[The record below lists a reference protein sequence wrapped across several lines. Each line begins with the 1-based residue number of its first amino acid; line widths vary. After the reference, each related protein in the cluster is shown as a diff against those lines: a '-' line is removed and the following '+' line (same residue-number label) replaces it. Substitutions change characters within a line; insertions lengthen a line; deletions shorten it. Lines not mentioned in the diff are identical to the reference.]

1 MVNKRKD
8 WGGLKKIALLGS
20 TGSIGCQTLKLIEND
35 SNFHV
40 DLLAAG
46 KNIGLLEKQI
56 YQYKPRYAF
65 VKDESLAKVLKEKI
79 ASQSSCTVISD
90 LNLLLELIRN
100 NKYEK
105 IVNAIVGMAGILP
118 TLAAVETG
126 QSIAIANK
134 ETLVCAGHLLM
145 PLAKETGAEIL
156 PIDSEHSAIAQCLT
170 GEDFNS
176 VDYIIITASGGP
188 FYDKK
193 DLDLEKVTVEDA
205 LAHPNWSMGA
215 KISIDSATMV
225 NKALEV
231 MEAKWLFNLSLD
243 RIKVLIHPKSIVH
256 SMVCF
261 QDGAVKAQLGL
272 PDMALPIAYALYG
285 YKRMEAKDRL
295 DLAKVCNLS
304 FYPVDKGR
312 FLGFDLGMEAARI
325 GGSMPTVFNAA
336 NETAVSKFLNRN
348 IGFMD
353 IPKIIDS
360 CMQGHSVI
368 KEPTIEDILN
378 IGRELGLE

>member
-65 VKDESLAKVLKEKI
+65 VKDESLAKVLKGKI

-231 MEAKWLFNLSLD
+231 MEAKWLFHLTLD

-295 DLAKVCNLS
+295 DLAKICNLS

-312 FLGFDLGMEAARI
+312 FLGFDLGMEAAKI

>member
-79 ASQSSCTVISD
+79 ESHSSCTVISD

-170 GEDFNS
+170 GEDFNA

-231 MEAKWLFNLSLD
+231 MEAKWLFHLTLD

-295 DLAKVCNLS
+295 DLAKICNLS

-312 FLGFDLGMEAARI
+312 FLGFDLGMEAAKI

>member
-231 MEAKWLFNLSLD
+231 MEAKWLFHLTLD

-261 QDGAVKAQLGL
+261 KDGAVKAQLGL

-336 NETAVSKFLNRN
+336 NEAAVSKFLNRN

-368 KEPTIEDILN
+368 KEPKIEDILN
-378 IGRELGLE
+378 IGMEFGLE